1 MKTVG
6 LIIGCV
12 VGGYVAHK
20 LAGKYIDPAFTK
32 VHEALKAKLA
42 KKGKEE
48 AAAPAA

>member
-6 LIIGCV
+6 LIVGAV

-32 VHEALKAKLA
+32 AHEALKAKLG
-42 KKGKEE
+42 KKEE